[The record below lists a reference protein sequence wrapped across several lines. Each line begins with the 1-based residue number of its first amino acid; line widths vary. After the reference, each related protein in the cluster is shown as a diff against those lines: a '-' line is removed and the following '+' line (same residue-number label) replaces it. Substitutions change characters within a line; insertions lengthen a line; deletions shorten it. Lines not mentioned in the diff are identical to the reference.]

1 MKRKLFAYVT
11 GFFLLLL
18 LPYVVTILANG
29 MDAALLN
36 RSLDVEVCLP
46 AVVSLQIP
54 KDYEMETIKTQA
66 IIARTNLYRRLFQK
80 ESLEDILGE
89 LKEGLEENRNWH
101 IPDGVYEEAVCQ
113 TEGQVLSFQGE
124 LKLVPY
130 HEISSGNTRDGAEV
144 FHDETYAYLESVD
157 SSVDKESPDYLN
169 STYIAAQQMPQEL
182 EIVQTDSAGYVMSL
196 RTEGNTLEGEA
207 FRQGMGLSSADFSI
221 QKIGEEFRFLCKGRG
236 HGLGFSQYGGNEL
249 AKEGNT
255 CAEIL
260 ETYFPKMELA
270 HISGIFMKM

>member
-1 MKRKLFAYVT
+1 MKGKLFAYVT

-18 LPYVVTILANG
+18 LPYLVTIFVNG

-54 KDYEMETIKTQA
+54 GDYETETIKTQA

-89 LKEGLEENRNWH
+89 LKEGLEGDGNWH
-101 IPDGVYEEAVCQ
+101 IFDAVYEEAVRQ
-113 TEGQVLSFQGE
+113 TEGQVLSCQGE

-130 HEISSGNTRDGAEV
+130 HEISSGYTRDGAEV
-144 FHDETYAYLESVD
+144 FHDEAYAYLESVD

-169 STYIAAQQMPQEL
+169 STYIAAQQMPREL
-182 EIVQTDSAGYVMSL
+182 EIMQTDSAGYVMSL

-207 FRQGMGLSSADFSI
+207 FRQGMGLFSADFSI
-221 QKIGEEFRFLCKGRG
+221 QKIGGEFRFLCKGRG

-255 CAEIL
+255 CQEIL
-260 ETYFPKMELA
+260 ETYFPNMEVA
-270 HISGIFMKM
+270 HISGIFVKM